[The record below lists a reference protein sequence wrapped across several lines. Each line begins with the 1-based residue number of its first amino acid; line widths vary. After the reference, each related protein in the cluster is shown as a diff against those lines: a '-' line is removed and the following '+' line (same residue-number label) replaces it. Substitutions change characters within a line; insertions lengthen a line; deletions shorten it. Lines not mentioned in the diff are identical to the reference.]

1 MRKIVLLIGLIL
13 MASTSL
19 VAQKF
24 PKVILS
30 GDYPDPSI
38 MRDGKDYYMTHS
50 PFYYMPGFLIWHS
63 QDLMNWEPVCRVM
76 PEYDGSAMAPDLL
89 KYGDTFYIYYPAAG
103 TNWVIW
109 AKDIKGPWSKPVD
122 LKVSGIDPGHIVDKQ
137 GNRYLYV
144 DKGEVIRLTEDGLS
158 TIGKKQKVYEGWLYP
173 DKWDTE
179 CMCLESPKLNY
190 HNGYYYL
197 TSAQGGTAGPAT
209 SHMVVSAR
217 SKSIMGPWENSPYNP
232 VVHTYSATDNWWSKG
247 HGTLIDDVN
256 GNWRI
261 VYHAYAKGYHTLGRQ
276 TLIEPIEWTADGWY
290 RTKSTATSI
299 KPDKQI
305 KHGIELSDDFNEAN
319 LGLQWTFWKEYVPK
333 ALTFDNGTLWMKA
346 KGRTPADGRLLL
358 TTAEDKNYETQVEIN
373 IGNGNTGGLVLFY
386 NENAY
391 AGVVSDG
398 KKFIVYQNASKQLE
412 LPNELGKRFIA
423 KIHNQGNNL
432 RIMVSKDSKE
442 WITLAENVDVSQMH
456 HNNYH
461 GFYALRIGLLSA
473 GKGRAG
479 FKQFRYKNAVPQEK
493 DMSAY
498 LMVFHKDETHGLY
511 MAVSRDGYTFT
522 AMNDGEPVIAGDTIA
537 YQRGIRDPHI
547 YRGPDG
553 AFYLA
558 MTDLHVFAKRDG
570 YRETEWER
578 DRNMYGWGNNYGLV
592 LMKSWD
598 LVNWKRANIRFDKLT
613 AGLSEIGC
621 AWAPEVTYDEKKGK
635 LMIYYTMRFRN
646 EANKLYYV
654 YVNDDFD
661 TIESLPQILFEYP
674 NEGVSAIDGD
684 ITKVGD
690 KYHLFY
696 VAHDGPAGI
705 KQAVS
710 DRANGDY
717 EYDPRWYDF
726 EPKACEA
733 PTVWKRIG
741 EDKWVLM
748 YDVYSVTPHNFGF
761 IETSDFVNFKNL
773 GRFNEGVMKTTNYN
787 APKHG
792 AVIHLTTEEADN
804 LEKYW
809 QKNKRKYVSTASI
822 QKNPIIQGYYAD
834 PEVMYSEKTGRYYIY
849 PTCDGIPNWGST
861 QFKAF
866 SSSDLVNWKEE
877 GGILDLKNVSWAKK
891 NAWAPSIIE
900 KKQADGNYKYYY
912 YFTAEKQIGVA
923 ISDHPTGPFID
934 SGKPLIGRELPKG
947 MPRGQNIDPDVF
959 TDPVSGNTYLY
970 WGNYYMAV
978 CELNDD
984 MVSVKPNTTRILIG
998 HDAHYSEAAHVFYRN
1013 GYYYFTWSK
1022 NDTRSTEYEVR
1033 YVRSKSPVGP
1043 INPAES
1049 QVVICKKPEQG
1060 IYATGHHS
1068 VVQVP
1073 GKDEWYIV
1081 YHRFKFPDAVTK
1093 GRDAGYHREVCIDK
1107 LEFNTDG
1114 TIKKVVPTL

>member
-256 GNWRI
+256 GNWWI

-761 IETSDFVNFKNL
+761 IETSDFVNFKKIQRRHSLCNP
-773 GRFNEGVMKTTNYN
+773 RRHTSR
-787 APKHG
+787 
-792 AVIHLTTEEADN
+792 HL
-804 LEKYW
+804 L
-809 QKNKRKYVSTASI
+809 
-822 QKNPIIQGYYAD
+822 
-834 PEVMYSEKTGRYYIY
+834 
-849 PTCDGIPNWGST
+849 
-861 QFKAF
+861 
-866 SSSDLVNWKEE
+866 L
-877 GGILDLKNVSWAKK
+877 
-891 NAWAPSIIE
+891 
-900 KKQADGNYKYYY
+900 
-912 YFTAEKQIGVA
+912 
-923 ISDHPTGPFID
+923 
-934 SGKPLIGRELPKG
+934 
-947 MPRGQNIDPDVF
+947 
-959 TDPVSGNTYLY
+959 
-970 WGNYYMAV
+970 
-978 CELNDD
+978 
-984 MVSVKPNTTRILIG
+984 
-998 HDAHYSEAAHVFYRN
+998 
-1013 GYYYFTWSK
+1013 
-1022 NDTRSTEYEVR
+1022 
-1033 YVRSKSPVGP
+1033 
-1043 INPAES
+1043 
-1049 QVVICKKPEQG
+1049 
-1060 IYATGHHS
+1060 
-1068 VVQVP
+1068 
-1073 GKDEWYIV
+1073 
-1081 YHRFKFPDAVTK
+1081 
-1093 GRDAGYHREVCIDK
+1093 
-1107 LEFNTDG
+1107 
-1114 TIKKVVPTL
+1114 

>member
-256 GNWRI
+256 GNWWI

-809 QKNKRKYVSTASI
+809 QKNKRKYVLSSTY
-822 QKNPIIQGYYAD
+822 KCNFLGAD
-834 PEVMYSEKTGRYYIY
+834 
-849 PTCDGIPNWGST
+849 N
-861 QFKAF
+861 
-866 SSSDLVNWKEE
+866 
-877 GGILDLKNVSWAKK
+877 
-891 NAWAPSIIE
+891 
-900 KKQADGNYKYYY
+900 KQ
-912 YFTAEKQIGVA
+912 
-923 ISDHPTGPFID
+923 
-934 SGKPLIGRELPKG
+934 
-947 MPRGQNIDPDVF
+947 
-959 TDPVSGNTYLY
+959 
-970 WGNYYMAV
+970 
-978 CELNDD
+978 
-984 MVSVKPNTTRILIG
+984 
-998 HDAHYSEAAHVFYRN
+998 
-1013 GYYYFTWSK
+1013 
-1022 NDTRSTEYEVR
+1022 
-1033 YVRSKSPVGP
+1033 
-1043 INPAES
+1043 
-1049 QVVICKKPEQG
+1049 
-1060 IYATGHHS
+1060 
-1068 VVQVP
+1068 
-1073 GKDEWYIV
+1073 
-1081 YHRFKFPDAVTK
+1081 
-1093 GRDAGYHREVCIDK
+1093 
-1107 LEFNTDG
+1107 
-1114 TIKKVVPTL
+1114 

>member
-256 GNWRI
+256 GNWWI

-1013 GYYYFTWSK
+1013 GYYYF
-1022 NDTRSTEYEVR
+1022 RFSTV
-1033 YVRSKSPVGP
+1033 
-1043 INPAES
+1043 
-1049 QVVICKKPEQG
+1049 
-1060 IYATGHHS
+1060 
-1068 VVQVP
+1068 
-1073 GKDEWYIV
+1073 
-1081 YHRFKFPDAVTK
+1081 
-1093 GRDAGYHREVCIDK
+1093 
-1107 LEFNTDG
+1107 
-1114 TIKKVVPTL
+1114 

>member
-256 GNWRI
+256 GNWWI

-822 QKNPIIQGYYAD
+822 QKNPVIQGYYAD

-891 NAWAPSIIE
+891 NAWA
-900 KKQADGNYKYYY
+900 
-912 YFTAEKQIGVA
+912 IG
-923 ISDHPTGPFID
+923 
-934 SGKPLIGRELPKG
+934 
-947 MPRGQNIDPDVF
+947 
-959 TDPVSGNTYLY
+959 
-970 WGNYYMAV
+970 
-978 CELNDD
+978 
-984 MVSVKPNTTRILIG
+984 
-998 HDAHYSEAAHVFYRN
+998 
-1013 GYYYFTWSK
+1013 
-1022 NDTRSTEYEVR
+1022 
-1033 YVRSKSPVGP
+1033 
-1043 INPAES
+1043 
-1049 QVVICKKPEQG
+1049 
-1060 IYATGHHS
+1060 
-1068 VVQVP
+1068 
-1073 GKDEWYIV
+1073 
-1081 YHRFKFPDAVTK
+1081 
-1093 GRDAGYHREVCIDK
+1093 
-1107 LEFNTDG
+1107 
-1114 TIKKVVPTL
+1114 

>member
-256 GNWRI
+256 GNWWI

-748 YDVYSVTPHNFGF
+748 YD
-761 IETSDFVNFKNL
+761 
-773 GRFNEGVMKTTNYN
+773 
-787 APKHG
+787 
-792 AVIHLTTEEADN
+792 
-804 LEKYW
+804 
-809 QKNKRKYVSTASI
+809 
-822 QKNPIIQGYYAD
+822 
-834 PEVMYSEKTGRYYIY
+834 
-849 PTCDGIPNWGST
+849 GI
-861 QFKAF
+861 
-866 SSSDLVNWKEE
+866 
-877 GGILDLKNVSWAKK
+877 
-891 NAWAPSIIE
+891 
-900 KKQADGNYKYYY
+900 
-912 YFTAEKQIGVA
+912 
-923 ISDHPTGPFID
+923 
-934 SGKPLIGRELPKG
+934 
-947 MPRGQNIDPDVF
+947 
-959 TDPVSGNTYLY
+959 
-970 WGNYYMAV
+970 
-978 CELNDD
+978 
-984 MVSVKPNTTRILIG
+984 
-998 HDAHYSEAAHVFYRN
+998 
-1013 GYYYFTWSK
+1013 
-1022 NDTRSTEYEVR
+1022 
-1033 YVRSKSPVGP
+1033 
-1043 INPAES
+1043 
-1049 QVVICKKPEQG
+1049 
-1060 IYATGHHS
+1060 
-1068 VVQVP
+1068 
-1073 GKDEWYIV
+1073 
-1081 YHRFKFPDAVTK
+1081 
-1093 GRDAGYHREVCIDK
+1093 
-1107 LEFNTDG
+1107 
-1114 TIKKVVPTL
+1114 

>member
-256 GNWRI
+256 GNWWI

-598 LVNWKRANIRFDKLT
+598 LVNWKRANIRLT
-613 AGLSEIGC
+613 S
-621 AWAPEVTYDEKKGK
+621 
-635 LMIYYTMRFRN
+635 
-646 EANKLYYV
+646 
-654 YVNDDFD
+654 
-661 TIESLPQILFEYP
+661 
-674 NEGVSAIDGD
+674 
-684 ITKVGD
+684 
-690 KYHLFY
+690 
-696 VAHDGPAGI
+696 
-705 KQAVS
+705 
-710 DRANGDY
+710 
-717 EYDPRWYDF
+717 
-726 EPKACEA
+726 
-733 PTVWKRIG
+733 
-741 EDKWVLM
+741 
-748 YDVYSVTPHNFGF
+748 
-761 IETSDFVNFKNL
+761 
-773 GRFNEGVMKTTNYN
+773 
-787 APKHG
+787 
-792 AVIHLTTEEADN
+792 
-804 LEKYW
+804 
-809 QKNKRKYVSTASI
+809 
-822 QKNPIIQGYYAD
+822 
-834 PEVMYSEKTGRYYIY
+834 
-849 PTCDGIPNWGST
+849 
-861 QFKAF
+861 
-866 SSSDLVNWKEE
+866 
-877 GGILDLKNVSWAKK
+877 
-891 NAWAPSIIE
+891 
-900 KKQADGNYKYYY
+900 
-912 YFTAEKQIGVA
+912 
-923 ISDHPTGPFID
+923 
-934 SGKPLIGRELPKG
+934 
-947 MPRGQNIDPDVF
+947 
-959 TDPVSGNTYLY
+959 
-970 WGNYYMAV
+970 
-978 CELNDD
+978 
-984 MVSVKPNTTRILIG
+984 
-998 HDAHYSEAAHVFYRN
+998 
-1013 GYYYFTWSK
+1013 
-1022 NDTRSTEYEVR
+1022 
-1033 YVRSKSPVGP
+1033 
-1043 INPAES
+1043 
-1049 QVVICKKPEQG
+1049 
-1060 IYATGHHS
+1060 
-1068 VVQVP
+1068 
-1073 GKDEWYIV
+1073 
-1081 YHRFKFPDAVTK
+1081 
-1093 GRDAGYHREVCIDK
+1093 
-1107 LEFNTDG
+1107 
-1114 TIKKVVPTL
+1114 

>member
-256 GNWRI
+256 GNWWI

-1033 YVRSKSPVGP
+1033 YVRYKYPVGP